1 MTVHWVSERSD
12 SVVSEIETP
21 DGRVIVKQH
30 RPEADIVR
38 TASVRAEH
46 EYRVLRMLHAAMDAE
61 YSVPR
66 ALELDASQG
75 TVILERATGTPLDVL
90 IRELKKQDDGA
101 ELLAPHLRRAGR
113 WLRAMQDA
121 TRATG
126 DGRAV
131 LAAQVESALG
141 RTDSD
146 RIRARL
152 RELATN
158 VASRPLTVCGHHGDF
173 WPGNLFLDEQ
183 RVQAIDFEG
192 YREGLPLEDV
202 AYFLLQLEL
211 LLPRHR
217 RHLPK
222 LRAAFLEGYG
232 GIGDEDA
239 LKLFTLTKTLHL
251 IARNAGARHPFLLRW
266 WTRRTLRNI
275 IDGCLQ

>member
-1 MTVHWVSERSD
+1 MSVHWVSERSD
-12 SVVSEIETP
+12 SIVSEIETP
-21 DGRVIVKQH
+21 AGRVIVKQH
-30 RPEADIVR
+30 RPEADLVR
-38 TASVRAEH
+38 TAAVRAEH
-46 EYRVLRMLHAAMDAE
+46 EYRVLEMLHAAMDTA

-66 ALELDASQG
+66 PLELDAPQG
-75 TVILERATGTPLDVL
+75 KVILERATGTPLDVL
-90 IRELKKQDDGA
+90 IRELKRQRDGA
-101 ELLAPHLRRAGR
+101 DLLTPHLRRAGR

-121 TRATG
+121 TGSNA

-131 LAAQVESALG
+131 LAAQVEPALG

-146 RIRARL
+146 RVRARL
-152 RELATN
+152 RELESS
-158 VASRPLTVCGHHGDF
+158 VASRPLAVCGHHGDF
-173 WPGNLFLDEQ
+173 WPGNLFLDGQ

-232 GIGDEDA
+232 GIGDPDA
-239 LKLFTLTKTLHL
+239 LKLFTLTKALHL
-251 IARNAGARHPFLLRW
+251 MARNAGARHFFLLRW
-266 WTRRTLRNI
+266 WMRRTLRNI
-275 IDGCLQ
+275 INGCLQ